1 MLMNI
6 SIQCLEFL
14 YLAIILLMTV
24 QAIFNI
30 RLRLFIW
37 EEPGNAWSNHAPT
50 IYREPRLSFTILLPA
65 RHEEEVYRETIQKVY
80 DLNYPQ
86 ELLQIIA
93 ICREDDHGTIAEART
108 KIQELAATNVQLL
121 IFNDTPI
128 NKPHG
133 LNLALRV
140 A

>member
-50 IYREPRLSFTILLPA
+50 IYREPRLSFTIMLPA
-65 RHEEEVYRETIQKVY
+65 RHEEDVYRETIQKVY
-80 DLNYPQ
+80 DLNYPRRLVQ
-86 ELLQIIA
+86 VLA
-93 ICREDDHGTIAEART
+93 ICRKEDPRTIAEPQANINNRRDPT
-108 KIQELAATNVQLL
+108 VQLI
-121 IFNDTPI
+121 IFNDKPI
-128 NKPHG
+128 HNP
-133 LNLALRV
+133 
-140 A
+140 